1 MGKAL
6 GEALK
11 QARLEAGLSIEE
23 AEERLR
29 TEMEELDYKRMARA
43 MGRAIKEAREKRHLS
58 REELS
63 SKAGLPLGRLIALE
77 RGSTENFFATEFFR
91 ISYAMKM
98 RPHELAECYEEID
111 KNSVTSGGVSTSL
124 SRQPKEASGAETH
137 AEVLEH
143 AATQVKE
150 ATTTRPNNQIRL
162 RVSESSRSVP
172 E

>member
-1 MGKAL
+1 MSDPFQYPGDDVMGKAL
-6 GEALK
+6 GEALR

-29 TEMEELDYKRMARA
+29 VEMEGLDYKRMARA

-58 REELS
+58 RKELS

-111 KNSVTSGGVSTSL
+111 KNSVSSGKAPTSF
-124 SRQPKEASGAETH
+124 RERKEASDDSNDKPST
-137 AEVLEH
+137 
-143 AATQVKE
+143 TQ
-150 ATTTRPNNQIRL
+150 ARCRPHHRRRTNRT
-162 RVSESSRSVP
+162 
-172 E
+172 

>member
-1 MGKAL
+1 MSDPFQYPGDDVMGKAL

-29 TEMEELDYKRMARA
+29 IEMEGLDHKRMARA
-43 MGRAIKEAREKRHLS
+43 MGRAIREKRHLS
-58 REELS
+58 RKELS

-111 KNSVTSGGVSTSL
+111 KNPASSGKVPTSQFS
-124 SRQPKEASGAETH
+124 QPKEARDDSNDEPST
-137 AEVLEH
+137 
-143 AATQVKE
+143 TQ
-150 ATTTRPNNQIRL
+150 ARCGPHHRRRTNRTR
-162 RVSESSRSVP
+162 
-172 E
+172 

>member
-1 MGKAL
+1 MSDPFEYPGDDVMGKAL

-29 TEMEELDYKRMARA
+29 MEMEGLDYKRMARA
-43 MGRAIKEAREKRHLS
+43 MGRAIKEARETRHLS
-58 REELS
+58 RKELS

-111 KNSVTSGGVSTSL
+111 KNSVAGKVSTSL
-124 SRQPKEASGAETH
+124 SRQPKEASDDSNDKPST
-137 AEVLEH
+137 
-143 AATQVKE
+143 TQSRCRPHHRRR
-150 ATTTRPNNQIRL
+150 TNRTR
-162 RVSESSRSVP
+162 
-172 E
+172 